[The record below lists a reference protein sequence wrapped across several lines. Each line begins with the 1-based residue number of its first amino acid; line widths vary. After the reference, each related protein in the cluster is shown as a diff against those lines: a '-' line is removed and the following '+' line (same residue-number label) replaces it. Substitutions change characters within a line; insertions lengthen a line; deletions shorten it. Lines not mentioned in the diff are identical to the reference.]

1 MTEQRVAVLGSTG
14 SIGTQTLEV
23 CGLLGMRVEVLC
35 AGRNIDL
42 LEAQARRCRP
52 SLVSVADMEAGN
64 ILKTRLADMPCRV
77 VAGPEAAEEA
87 AAFPDADVV
96 VTAMTGT
103 AGLLPTMAAVRGGK
117 RIALANKETLVCAGR
132 LVMDEAA
139 RHGAEIVPVDS
150 EHSAIF
156 QSMDNRAGVRPVGIK
171 LTASGGPFRGMT
183 WEEVRCAPPE
193 KALKHPNWS
202 MGAKV
207 TIDSATMMNKGLELI
222 EAMHLFGMAPEDIEI
237 LVHPQSIVHSAV
249 EYADGAVIA
258 QLGTPDMR
266 LPIQYALTWPER
278 LPCPAPRLDLAKL
291 GTLTFEKPDLGTFRC
306 LRLAMETAGRGMSA
320 CCAMNAANEIA
331 VSRYLKGELTFGG
344 IYETAASVT
353 EQLAGT
359 PADTLEEVL
368 ALDAEARRLASG
380 QGTRQ

>member
-1 MTEQRVAVLGSTG
+1 MTEHRVAVLGATG

-23 CGLLGMRVEVLC
+23 CGLLGMPVAALC
-35 AGRNIDL
+35 ADRSIGL
-42 LEAQARRCRP
+42 LEEQARRFRP
-52 SLVSVADMEAGN
+52 ALVSVADPEAGRT
-64 ILKTRLADMPCRV
+64 LKTRLADLPCRV
-77 VAGPEAAEEA
+77 AYGPGAAEEA
-87 AAFPDADVV
+87 AAVPDADVV

-103 AGLLPTMAAVRGGK
+103 AGLLPTMAAVREGK

-132 LVMDEAA
+132 LVMGEAA
-139 RHGAEIVPVDS
+139 RRGAEILPVDS

-183 WEEVRCAPPE
+183 WEEVRTAPPE
-193 KALKHPNWS
+193 KALKHPNWN

-207 TIDSATMMNKGLELI
+207 TVDSATMMNKGLELI

-266 LPIQYALTWPER
+266 LPIQYALTYPER
-278 LPCPAPRLDLAKL
+278 LPCPAPRLDLAEL
-291 GTLTFEKPDLGTFRC
+291 GALTFEKPDLDTFRC
-306 LRLAMETAGRGMSA
+306 LRLAMETAPRGMGA

-331 VSRYLKGELTFGG
+331 VSRYLKGDLPFGG

-353 EQLAGT
+353 ERLAGT

-368 ALDAEARRLASG
+368 ALDAEARRLAAE
-380 QGTRQ
+380 QGTE

>member
-1 MTEQRVAVLGSTG
+1 MKKQIAVLGSTG
-14 SIGTQTLEV
+14 SIGTQALEV
-23 CGLLGMRVEVLC
+23 IEEQSDLFEVYALTANNSDELL
-35 AGRNIDL
+35 IQ
-42 LEAQARRCRP
+42 QARKFKP
-52 SLVSVADMEAGN
+52 EVVVIANEAKYQGVKEALSDLP
-64 ILKTRLADMPCRV
+64 IKV
-77 VAGPEAAEEA
+77 FAGAQSI
-87 AAFPDADVV
+87 ADVAAMGPV
-96 VTAMTGT
+96 DIVLTAMVGYSGLQPTISALK
-103 AGLLPTMAAVRGGK
+103 AGKT
-117 RIALANKETLVCAGR
+117 IALANKETMVVAGELVCDLAIKNR
-132 LVMDEAA
+132 CPIL
-139 RHGAEIVPVDS
+139 PVDS

-156 QSMDNRAGVRPVGIK
+156 QCLVGETSPIERII
-171 LTASGGPFRGMT
+171 LTASGGPFRGKDRKFLET
-183 WEEVRCAPPE
+183 VTA
-193 KALKHPNWS
+193 KDALKHPNWS

>member
-23 CGLLGMRVEVLC
+23 CGLLGIRVEVLC

-52 SLVSVADMEAGN
+52 SLVSVADTEAGN

-156 QSMDNRAGVRPVGIK
+156 QSMDNRAGVRPVGI
-171 LTASGGPFRGMT
+171 
-183 WEEVRCAPPE
+183 
-193 KALKHPNWS
+193 KHPNWS

-380 QGTRQ
+380 QGTRQQQ